1 MLLWTGELISSIGG
15 GLTSFGLGVYVF
27 GRTGSAASMALV
39 TMLGFLPT
47 LLLSVPAGVLAD
59 RHDRRLLMMICKE
72 KCIMEKIPTKD
83 RILDSAL
90 TLFSERGY
98 DGVGVDLI
106 AENAGIKGP
115 SLYKHFKGKEDIL
128 DSLIEKVESYY
139 QDNFG
144 SVLSPGKIPGSMDEL
159 ITLSLKRIEFTLHD
173 PMIKKVRRMLTM
185 EQFRNHRIALLT
197 TKYNIDSVQ
206 GIYHKLFQAMMDN
219 GIMRKTDPA
228 LLAMSFAAPV
238 SLLIQMCDREP
249 EREQEAMER
258 AKEYFRY
265 FADEYDVKT
274 KQ

>member
-1 MLLWTGELISSIGG
+1 M
-15 GLTSFGLGVYVF
+15 
-27 GRTGSAASMALV
+27 
-39 TMLGFLPT
+39 
-47 LLLSVPAGVLAD
+47 D
-59 RHDRRLLMMICKE
+59 
-72 KCIMEKIPTKD
+72 KIPTKD
-83 RILDSAL
+83 RILESAL
-90 TLFSERGY
+90 TLFSEKGY

-128 DSLIEKVESYY
+128 DSLIERVESYY

-144 SVLSPGKIPGSMDEL
+144 SVNNPGKTPSSMEEL

-173 PMIKKVRRMLTM
+173 PVVKKVRRMLTM

-206 GIYHKLFQAMMDN
+206 EIYHQIFQAMMDN

-228 LLAMSFAAPV
+228 AVSMSFAAPV

-249 EREQEAMER
+249 EREQEIMGRIED
-258 AKEYFRY
+258 YFRY
-265 FADEYDVKT
+265 FADEYKA
-274 KQ
+274 